1 MLKKNEILNNFDTSL
16 LPKDNFN
23 LKDQIKEAVKKIEI
37 PLEIEDSDQFIAIVY
52 LLIFRYTNRNFF
64 PLLIRKREKI
74 LFREMKID
82 DVSFYEYL
90 KNLRLCNQYELE
102 EEEVFKFP
110 IIFEIVEDYQKVTTK
125 LEVTDFKFL
134 INKDNSYLIY
144 NSNHYTETTI
154 NRFVENFFFFQKQ
167 LFENPERHIYDFEIV
182 SKAEEDMIKSFNFKP
197 KKYYAGETLIG
208 EFYKIVEK
216 NRNKYVAIYDEKK
229 LTYDELNNLTNIYA
243 EYLFQQ
249 DSNYIGLF
257 MHDDISTYIGCLSIL
272 KAGKCIVTINPT
284 YPKERIEQ
292 IISQLNLQLILT
304 CEYMEDKIKDCKCK
318 YIICKYDEKNKICKK
333 KNIYNRKKLDE
344 CYVIF
349 TSGTTGI
356 PKGVIITEKNIMTEI
371 NYLEERCSFEEN
383 SKTLHI
389 LNYSFDFGLYDILS
403 NIIKGRCLCSLDKK
417 KIKSFKE
424 YIDFIDKLE
433 IQNINTTPSFFN
445 ILASFRKVMPSLKYV
460 HLGGE
465 KVTYEMVKKYD
476 RVLDTYCD
484 LYNGYGPCETT
495 VGNALHL
502 ITPEE
507 RRGEYNR
514 LKSVPIGSP
523 TDESELFVLDTNE
536 KFVPINCVGELYIG
550 GECLGK
556 GYVDKK
562 QNENKFIYINNK
574 LLYRTG
580 DLVRWLENGEIE
592 FVTREDGQIKKNGF
606 RIELSEIDNVIMKKE
621 QIIEC
626 TSVFENNRQMIISYV
641 VSKNKIDE
649 NEIKKFV
656 KKFLPIYMVPSR
668 IIEIKKM
675 PMLESGKVNVME
687 LKQMSVLV

>member
-23 LKDQIKEAVKKIEI
+23 LKDQIKEAVKKIKI

-243 EYLFQQ
+243 V
-249 DSNYIGLF
+249 S
-257 MHDDISTYIGCLSIL
+257 
-272 KAGKCIVTINPT
+272 
-284 YPKERIEQ
+284 
-292 IISQLNLQLILT
+292 
-304 CEYMEDKIKDCKCK
+304 
-318 YIICKYDEKNKICKK
+318 
-333 KNIYNRKKLDE
+333 
-344 CYVIF
+344 
-349 TSGTTGI
+349 
-356 PKGVIITEKNIMTEI
+356 
-371 NYLEERCSFEEN
+371 
-383 SKTLHI
+383 
-389 LNYSFDFGLYDILS
+389 
-403 NIIKGRCLCSLDKK
+403 
-417 KIKSFKE
+417 
-424 YIDFIDKLE
+424 
-433 IQNINTTPSFFN
+433 
-445 ILASFRKVMPSLKYV
+445 
-460 HLGGE
+460 
-465 KVTYEMVKKYD
+465 
-476 RVLDTYCD
+476 
-484 LYNGYGPCETT
+484 
-495 VGNALHL
+495 VG
-502 ITPEE
+502 
-507 RRGEYNR
+507 
-514 LKSVPIGSP
+514 
-523 TDESELFVLDTNE
+523 
-536 KFVPINCVGELYIG
+536 
-550 GECLGK
+550 
-556 GYVDKK
+556 
-562 QNENKFIYINNK
+562 
-574 LLYRTG
+574 
-580 DLVRWLENGEIE
+580 
-592 FVTREDGQIKKNGF
+592 
-606 RIELSEIDNVIMKKE
+606 
-621 QIIEC
+621 
-626 TSVFENNRQMIISYV
+626 
-641 VSKNKIDE
+641 
-649 NEIKKFV
+649 
-656 KKFLPIYMVPSR
+656 
-668 IIEIKKM
+668 
-675 PMLESGKVNVME
+675 
-687 LKQMSVLV
+687 